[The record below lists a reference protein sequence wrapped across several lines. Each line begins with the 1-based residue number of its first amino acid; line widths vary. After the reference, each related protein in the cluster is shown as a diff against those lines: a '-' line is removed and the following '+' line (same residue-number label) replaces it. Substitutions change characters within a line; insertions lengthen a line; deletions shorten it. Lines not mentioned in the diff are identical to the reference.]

1 MSNFNL
7 PKFLGLCHNKLHNF
21 RVEKNMND
29 FVHVVRSD
37 YSLVDGLATVN
48 DIVSTVADQGG
59 KAVILADHLNMFGAI
74 RFYQK
79 ATAKG
84 VKPIIASEIT
94 IKDGDIEGAMTL
106 ICKNNIGYKNLMA
119 LISLAYEEG
128 YETPKSDYP
137 TLKKEWVEK
146 HSDGLIA
153 LSGARKGLVGHAIMA
168 EDRDWA
174 VKEATWL
181 KSTFGARD
189 AYLEIQRTGLE
200 SDELHLQRC
209 SRLANYMKMPIF
221 ASNNVRFLKGEDYKA
236 HEVRAAISKRL
247 TVESMNRV
255 DGDKYTPHMYLKS
268 ADEMAELFDDIPAA
282 VQNTVEIAK
291 RCSVDLEFGKNYL
304 PAFPVPEGQTEADF
318 LRNESKKGLEAR
330 LIFQFGEEKAKDP
343 AIRKEYEDRLDYELN
358 IINEMGFP
366 GYFLIVS
373 DFIQWSKDNDIPVGP
388 GRGSGAG
395 SLVAYALKI
404 TDLDPLKYSLLFERF
419 LNPERVSMPDFD
431 VDFCMDRRDE
441 VIAYVA
447 EKYGHKAVSQ
457 IVTYGTLAARM
468 VVRDVARAKGHPY
481 AVGDRISK
489 LIPGAP
495 GTTLSDALES
505 ELSFQAA
512 YNNDPVVKDVVD
524 TAMKLEGLAR
534 QTGKHAG
541 GVLIAPNKLTD
552 HTPTY
557 NEADGSGFVSQYDK
571 SDVETA
577 GLVKFDFLGLRTLT
591 IVQNAVN
598 AINKRS
604 DRKKD
609 PLNILGIPLDDS
621 NVFETFKGGKTTAV
635 FQVESRGMKELLQ
648 RMKPDNFE
656 DIIALVALYRPGPLQ
671 SGMVDN
677 FINRKHGREE
687 ISYPDPSYQHELLKP
702 ILEPT
707 YGIILYQEQVMQIA
721 QVLAGYTLGEA
732 DMLRRAMG
740 KKKPEE
746 MAKQRSI
753 FQEGAKKNG
762 IDPKLAIKIFDLVE
776 KFAGYGFNKSHSA
789 AYALISYQTAWLKN
803 HYPAEFMASVLSSD
817 MGNTDKVVTFIEEC
831 KDMGIEVLKPSV
843 NKSDW
848 HFTADSEGN
857 VVYGLGAIK
866 GFGDSIIKKV
876 IEDRKKN
883 GPFTGFYDFIDRVNP
898 NKNALKAVIRAGALD
913 ELGFTRMTMLQY
925 LEEAQKHSRNVKKKS
940 AKDEVMGDMFSD
952 QNQSFEIDQLPNF
965 KHFLEMHPKALL
977 SGERETIGHYMTSH
991 PVTEAQ
997 EEVDPL
1003 ISGRLRDL
1011 MDIQIDNNE
1020 NMPGTQSKYVKVA
1033 GVIMDM
1039 DVRYNSRGHTAVLK
1053 LDDGSAQIDTM
1064 IFNKAFDECQYML
1077 KKDNLL
1083 FIEGRLTTDKKTK
1096 RQRLVGVRVKNQ
1108 QMVRDENFS
1117 HVEID
1122 VDRSALTS
1130 EIKTQLKELIDKQP
1144 VGLSQLKAKIV
1155 VGGHPRSITLDE
1167 RSFSIT
1173 DDLLYSLKEVFGK
1186 DSVHMI
1192 RREGNG
1198 NDVKTAE
1205 DRKKMQE
1212 WEKNQLK
1219 IEGDRTREERHKRM
1233 AEIQAEARALMGA

>member
-1 MSNFNL
+1 MS
-7 PKFLGLCHNKLHNF
+7 
-21 RVEKNMND
+21 D
-29 FVHVVRSD
+29 FVHFVRSD
-37 YSLVDGLATVN
+37 LSLEDSLVTVGGL
-48 DIVSTVADQGG
+48 VSAVADQGG
-59 KAVILADHLNMFGAI
+59 KAVVLADHQNMFGMI

-79 ATAKG
+79 AAAKG
-84 VKPIIASEIT
+84 VKPISASEVT
-94 IKDGDIEGAMTL
+94 VKDGDREGPLTL
-106 ICKNNIGYKNLMA
+106 VCKNNTGYKNLMA

-128 YETPKSDYP
+128 YETPKSDNP
-137 TLKKEWVEK
+137 TVKKEWLEK
-146 HSDGLIA
+146 YSEGMA
-153 LSGARKGLVGHAIMA
+153 VLSGARKGLVGQAIMA
-168 EDRDWA
+168 EDRDLA
-174 VKEATWL
+174 VAEATWL
-181 KSTFGARD
+181 KDTYGEED

-200 SDELHLQRC
+200 SDELHLQRAC
-209 SRLANYMKMPIF
+209 RLANFMKMPVI
-221 ASNNVRFLKGEDYKA
+221 ATNNVRFLKAEDYKA
-236 HEVRAAISKRL
+236 HEVRAAISKRM
-247 TVESMNRV
+247 TVENMNRV

-268 ADEMAELFDDIPAA
+268 SVEMAELFDDIPAA
-282 VQNTVEIAK
+282 VENTVELAR

-318 LRNESKKGLEAR
+318 LRDESWRGLNDR
-330 LIFQFGEEKAKDP
+330 LEFLFGKEKALDP
-343 AIRKEYEDRLDYELN
+343 EIRKTYGDRLEYELN

-366 GYFLIVS
+366 GYFLIVA

-404 TDLDPLKYSLLFERF
+404 TDLDPINYSLLFERF

-457 IVTYGTLAARM
+457 IVTFGTLAARM

-489 LIPGAP
+489 LIPGTP
-495 GTTLSDALES
+495 GTTLTEALES

-512 YNNDPVVKDVVD
+512 YNNDPVVRDVVD
-524 TAMKLEGLAR
+524 TALKLEGLAR

-557 NEADGSGFVSQYDK
+557 NAADGTGFVSQYDK
-571 SDVETA
+571 NDVETA

-598 AINKRS
+598 AINKRK
-604 DRKKD
+604 DRLAD
-609 PLNILGIPLDDS
+609 PLNILGIPLTDDK
-621 NVFETFKGGKTTAV
+621 VFDIFKQGKTTAV

-753 FQEGAKKNG
+753 FQDGAKKNG
-762 IDPKLAIKIFDLVE
+762 IDPNLAIKIFDLVE

-789 AYALISYQTAWLKN
+789 AYALISYQTAWLKE

-817 MGNTDKVVTFIEEC
+817 MGNTDKVVSFIEEC
-831 KDMGIEVLKPSV
+831 HDMKIKVLPPCV
-843 NKSDW
+843 NHSDW
-848 HFTADSEGN
+848 HFKASESGD
-857 VVYGLGAIK
+857 VLYGLGAIK
-866 GFGDSIIKKV
+866 GFGDSVIKKV
-876 IEDRKKN
+876 LDDRAKN
-883 GPFTGFYDFIDRVNP
+883 GPFKGFFNFIERINP
-898 NKNALKAVIRAGALD
+898 NKRALEAAIKAGALD
-913 ELGFTRMTMLQY
+913 DFGFTRMEMIQNLDA
-925 LEEAQKHSRNVKKKS
+925 AQKYARGTKKKT
-940 AKDEVMGDMFSD
+940 AKDEVMDDMFSD
-952 QNQSFEIDQLPNF
+952 QSQEFEIDQLPGF
-965 KHFLEMHPKALL
+965 KRMREMHSKALL

-991 PVTEAQ
+991 PVAEAKD
-997 EEVDPL
+997 EVEPM
-1003 ISGRLRDL
+1003 ITGRLRDL

-1020 NMPGTQSKYVKVA
+1020 NMPGSQSRQVKVA
-1033 GVIMDM
+1033 GVIMGM
-1039 DVRYNSRGHTAVLK
+1039 DVRYNSRGHTAMIK

-1064 IFNKAFDECQYML
+1064 IYNKTFDECQYML
-1077 KKDNLL
+1077 KHDTLL
-1083 FIEGRLTTDKKTK
+1083 FIEGRLSTDRKTK
-1096 RQRLVGVRVKNQ
+1096 RQKLVGVRVKNQ

-1117 HVEID
+1117 HVE
-1122 VDRSALTS
+1122 VELDRSVLTQ
-1130 EIKTQLKELIDKQP
+1130 EIKDQLKALIASQP
-1144 VGLSQLKAKIV
+1144 VGLSQVKAKTV
-1155 VGGHPRSITLDE
+1155 VAGQVRTIPLDSRSIA
-1167 RSFSIT
+1167 IT
-1173 DDLLYSLKEVFGK
+1173 DNLLYELKNLFG
-1186 DSVHMI
+1186 DESVKMI
-1192 RREGNG
+1192 RREGAGTPAQN
-1198 NDVKTAE
+1198 AQE
-1205 DRKKMQE
+1205 RKKLAE
-1212 WEKNQLK
+1212 WEKQQLK
-1219 IEGDRTREERHKRM
+1219 IEGERTRKERHKAM
-1233 AEIQAEARALMGA
+1233 AAIMAEARDMMSASAT